1 MKRITTRE
9 VLVPDDLT
17 RQVLEDVARWT
28 RTGVLP
34 AVRPCCG
41 QDYCICEDA
50 PAPDSLRSYARD
62 TAAFDRAANTTRL
75 RVLTMPQH
83 HEPAPPQCTTDP
95 MVCDCPIHQAER
107 VQSIKRGSRD
117 TRQPWAAAE
126 RAA

>member
-1 MKRITTRE
+1 MPAIKAPTRE

-41 QDYCICEDA
+41 QDYCICEGA

-62 TAAFDRAANTTRL
+62 PAAFDRAANTTR
-75 RVLTMPQH
+75 
-83 HEPAPPQCTTDP
+83 QCATDP
-95 MVCDCPIHQAER
+95 MICDCPIHRAER